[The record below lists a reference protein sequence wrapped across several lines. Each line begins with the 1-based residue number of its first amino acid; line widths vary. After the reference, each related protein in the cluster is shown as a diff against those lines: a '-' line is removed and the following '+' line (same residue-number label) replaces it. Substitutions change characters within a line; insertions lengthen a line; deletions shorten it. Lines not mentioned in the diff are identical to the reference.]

1 MTLHERLAAE
11 VDGWRSQHYPSEAF
25 PAIAEILE
33 FAGGGEETGNV
44 RFLRTPQLRALETYW
59 YLRLVMQTPHTLDL
73 YRRLFTN
80 TSDLLE
86 AMGLAH
92 ADLKDI
98 VLNSGIESLLDRVRT
113 DDVLVKKYKLEA
125 VRETL
130 TLPYS
135 SYILALAMGA
145 GKTIL
150 IGAIIATEFAMADEY
165 PDGDFVQNALVFAP
179 GKVILESL
187 RELLDTRYDRVLPA
201 RFHRPFAASVKFT
214 FTRDGDP
221 SISVIPG
228 SIFNVVVTNT
238 EKIRIQKESIRKSDV
253 GPLLSELK
261 LDEARQEVANR
272 RLQAIAGL
280 PHLAVFS
287 DEAHHTY
294 GQSMDT
300 DLKKVRKTVDYL
312 AAQTNVVVVVNTTGT
327 PYFNKQPLLDV
338 VVWYGLS
345 QGIREGILKDVSG
358 SIRAY
363 QFGDDTSALVTTV
376 VEDFFKSYGDVRLP
390 NGAPARLAIYFPQTD
405 DLAEMKPVIEAT
417 LARLG
422 LSPTLV
428 LVNTSDDKLTKARD
442 EEAFNHLN
450 DPTQP
455 ERVILLVNKGTEG
468 WNCPSLFA
476 CALARKLKTSNNF
489 VLQAATRCLRQ
500 VPGNTHKARIY
511 LSEDNL
517 GVLDRQLR
525 ETYGEEIATLRNT
538 SQQVKHARLV
548 LRRTSVPPLVITR
561 TEQRVTRKQVD
572 HGALRLSRPNA
583 TTAKASQRTLVLDDR
598 RGATRVLQQVDAT
611 VTLDLMPDTSDV
623 FAVACELAGRYR
635 LDALDL
641 STKIRELYPL
651 GDVPESDVEALAAQ
665 IEEQTRQYDVSEE
678 LVDVALAL
686 VKPEGFTEEIDEKG
700 RRVYTTE
707 IAFRADR
714 LSYLTSWEEW
724 KDKNTRNLG
733 FYYSPLD
740 FDSRPE
746 QDFFVQLLGYLNVKL
761 WEVEDIYFTGGLTDP
776 AKTDFYVEYK
786 TDDGRWHR
794 YTPDFIIRKKPA
806 RNSDPPGSGR
816 VMIVEIKSEKS
827 RDDKIDG
834 ANGRKAMAVRAWE
847 TLNPERLK
855 YEMIFTATEQVPF
868 DRMSSV
874 FTFAEEKEMFLPI
887 EIDRDRIAQ
896 YCRKW
901 NIDRLELF
909 GSVLR
914 NDFRRD
920 SDVDFLATF
929 APGSRW
935 GLSADYQMREEL
947 KAIVGREID
956 LVDRAG
962 VERSENWIRRRSI
975 LSSARPLHV
984 S

>member
-1 MTLHERLAAE
+1 MTLHERLTSE
-11 VDGWRSQHYPSEAF
+11 VDAWRDAHYPSDSF
-25 PAIAEILE
+25 PALAEVLE
-33 FAGGGEETGNV
+33 YAAGSGELDGHV

-59 YLRLVMQTPHTLDL
+59 YLRLVAGTPRTIDL
-73 YRRLFTN
+73 YRRLFTKPV
-80 TSDLLE
+80 DLLS
-86 AMGLAH
+86 ALGLAH
-92 ADLKDI
+92 QDLRDLALDAG
-98 VLNSGIESLLDRVRT
+98 VDGLLDRIAT
-113 DDVLVKKYKLEA
+113 DDVLVKQYKLESL
-125 VRETL
+125 RETL
-130 TLPYS
+130 RLPYA

-187 RELLDTRYDRVLPA
+187 RELLATPYDRILPP
-201 RFHRPFAASVKFT
+201 RFHRSFAASVKFT

-221 SISVIPG
+221 GIPVIPG

-253 GPLLSELK
+253 GPLLSDLK
-261 LDEARQEVANR
+261 LDDARQEVANR

-294 GQSMDT
+294 GQSMDS

-312 AAQTNVVVVVNTTGT
+312 AQQTNVIAVVNTTGT

-345 QGIREGILKDVSG
+345 QGIREGILKDVSD
-358 SIRAY
+358 SILSY

-376 VEDFFKSYGDVRLP
+376 VEDFLTHYGDVSLP

-405 DLAEMKPVIEAT
+405 DLAAAKPVIEAT

-428 LVNTSDDKLTKARD
+428 LVNTSDDSLTKPRD

-450 DPTQP
+450 DPAQP

-511 LSEDNL
+511 LSEENL
-517 GVLDRQLR
+517 GVLERQLR
-525 ETYGEEIATLRNT
+525 ETYGEEIGALTGTNPQLRR
-538 SQQVKHARLV
+538 ARLV
-548 LRRTSVPPLVITR
+548 LRHVNVPPLVIKR
-561 TEQRVTRKQVD
+561 REQRITRRPIDQ
-572 HGALRLSRPNA
+572 HALELTRPTV
-583 TTAKASQRTLVLDDR
+583 TTAAATRRTLTVDDVN
-598 RGATRVLQQVDAT
+598 GSRVLRQVDAS
-611 VTLDLMPDTSDV
+611 VTLELLPETIDI
-623 FAVACELAGRYR
+623 FAVTCDLAARYR
-635 LDALDL
+635 LDAL
-641 STKIRELYPL
+641 ELGRLLRSIYPQ
-651 GDVPESDVEALAAQ
+651 GDVPEAEIEGLAAQ
-665 IEEQTRQYDVSEE
+665 IEEQTRHYDVQHEDVE
-678 LVDVALAL
+678 VALAL
-686 VKPEGFTEEIDEKG
+686 VKPDGFVEERDENG
-700 RRVYTTE
+700 RTIYTAE
-707 IAFRADR
+707 IAYRAER
-714 LSYLTSWEEW
+714 ESYLLKWEDW
-724 KDKNTRNLG
+724 KARNARKLG

-740 FDSRPE
+740 FDSTPE
-746 QDFFVQLLGYLNVKL
+746 KDFFEQLLGQLNVKL
-761 WEVEDIYFTGGLTDP
+761 WEVEDVYFTGGVTDP

-786 TDDGRWHR
+786 SSDGRWHR

-816 VMIVEIKSEKS
+816 VMIVEIKSERS
-827 RDDKIDG
+827 REDRVDG
-834 ANGRKAMAVRAWE
+834 ATGAKAVAIRSWE
-847 TLNPERLK
+847 SLNPDRLK
-855 YEMIFTATEQVPF
+855 YEMIFTATDRVPF
-868 DRMSSV
+868 DRMAGV
-874 FTFAEEKEMFLPI
+874 LKFADETEMYLPI
-887 EIDRDRIAQ
+887 ELDRERITAF
-896 YCRKW
+896 CRKW
-901 NIDRLELF
+901 NIQKLEVF

-914 NDFRRD
+914 NDFRPD
-920 SDVDFLATF
+920 SDVDFLYTF
-929 APGSRW
+929 KPGAPVPGW
-935 GLSADYQMREEL
+935 GMYDMEHEL
-947 KAIVGREID
+947 AAIVGREID
-956 LVDRAG
+956 LVSRKWI
-962 VERSENWIRRRSI
+962 EKSQNWIRRKAI
-975 LSSARPLHV
+975 LDAARVLYV
-984 S
+984 A

>member
-11 VDGWRSQHYPSEAF
+11 VDAWRTQHYASETF

-33 FAGGGEETGNV
+33 FAGGLEETGNV

-59 YLRLVMQTPHTLDL
+59 YLRLVANTPHVVDL

-80 TSDLLE
+80 KVDLL
-86 AMGLAH
+86 AALGLTH

-98 VLNSGIESLLDRVRT
+98 ALNSSADALIDRVTT
-113 DDVLVKKYKLEA
+113 DDALVKKYKLEA
-125 VRETL
+125 LRETL

-135 SYILALAMGA
+135 SYILALTMGA

-150 IGAIIATEFAMADEY
+150 IGAIIATEFAMASEY

-187 RELLDTRYDRVLPA
+187 RELLDARYDRILPA

-221 SISVIPG
+221 TISVIPG

-358 SIRAY
+358 SIVAY
-363 QFGDDTSALVTTV
+363 QFGDDTSKLVVQV
-376 VEDFFKSYGDVRLP
+376 VEDFFRTYGDVTLP

-428 LVNTSDDKLTKARD
+428 LVNTSDDKLTKAKD

-450 DPTQP
+450 DPAQP

-511 LSEDNL
+511 LSEDNF

-525 ETYGEEIATLRNT
+525 ETYGEEISTLNKT
-538 SQQVKHARLV
+538 SQQIKRARLV
-548 LRRTSVPPLVITR
+548 LRRLSVPPLVITR
-561 TEQRVTRKQVD
+561 TEQRVTRRPVD
-572 HGALRLSRPNA
+572 QTALRLVRPA
-583 TTAKASQRTLVLDDR
+583 VAAAPASQRTLALDDR
-598 RGATRVLQQVDAT
+598 RGATRVLQQIDASI
-611 VTLDLMPDTSDV
+611 TLDLVPDTLDV
-623 FAVACELAGRYR
+623 FAVACDLAGRYR
-635 LDALDL
+635 LEALDL
-641 STKIRELYPL
+641 SAKLRALYPH
-651 GDVPESDVEALAAQ
+651 GDVPELEVDGLASQ
-665 IEEQTRQYDVSEE
+665 VEEQTRQYDVSEE
-678 LVDVALAL
+678 RVDVALAL
-686 VKPEGFTEEIDEKG
+686 IKPEGFTEEVDERG
-700 RRVYTTE
+700 RRIYTTE

-746 QDFFVQLLGYLNVKL
+746 QDFFVQLLSYLNVKL

-827 RDDKIDG
+827 RDDKVDG
-834 ANGRKAMAVRAWE
+834 AEGRKAMAVRAWE
-847 TLNPERLK
+847 TLNPDRLK
-855 YEMIFTATEQVPF
+855 YEMIFTATDQVPF

-887 EIDRDRIAQ
+887 AIDRDRIAE
-896 YCRKW
+896 YCKKW
-901 NIDRLELF
+901 NLERLELF
-909 GSVLR
+909 GSILR
-914 NDFRRD
+914 SDFRAE
-920 SDVDFLATF
+920 SDIDFLYTF
-929 APGSRW
+929 KTGARVPG
-935 GLSADYQMREEL
+935 LLADDMQTEL
-947 KAIVGREID
+947 AAIVGRDVD
-956 LVDRAG
+956 LVSRKWLEKSA
-962 VERSENWIRRRSI
+962 NWMRRRSI
-975 LSSARPLHV
+975 LQSARPIYV
-984 S
+984 A

>member
-1 MTLHERLAAE
+1 MTLHERLSAE
-11 VDGWRSQHYPSEAF
+11 VDAWRKQHYPSDSF

-33 FAGGGEETGNV
+33 FAGGVEETGNV
-44 RFLRTPQLRALETYW
+44 RFLRNPQLRALETYW
-59 YLRLVMQTPHTLDL
+59 YLRLVTQTPHVLDL
-73 YRRLFTN
+73 YRRLFAN

-98 VLNSGIESLLDRVRT
+98 VLNSGIETLLDRVRT
-113 DDVLVKKYKLEA
+113 DDLLVKKYKLEA

-130 TLPYS
+130 MLPYS

-150 IGAIIATEFAMADEY
+150 IGAIIATEFAMASEY
-165 PDGDFVQNALVFAP
+165 PEGDFVQNALVFAP

-187 RELLDTRYDRVLPA
+187 RELLDARYERILPA
-201 RFHRPFAASVKFT
+201 RFHRQFAASVKFT

-358 SIRAY
+358 SINAY
-363 QFGDDTSALVTTV
+363 QFGDDTSTLVATV
-376 VEDFFKSYGDVRLP
+376 VEDFFKTYGDVRLP

-428 LVNTSDDKLTKARD
+428 LVNTSDDKLTKAKD

-450 DPTQP
+450 DPAQP

-517 GVLDRQLR
+517 AVLDRQLR
-525 ETYGEEIATLRNT
+525 ETYGEEIATLRQT
-538 SQQVKHARLV
+538 SHQLKRARLV
-548 LRRTSVPPLVITR
+548 LRRVSVPPLVITR
-561 TEQRVTRKQVD
+561 TEQRVTRREVD
-572 HGALRLSRPNA
+572 QAALHLSRPKVES
-583 TTAKASQRTLVLDDR
+583 AKASKRTLALDDR

-611 VTLDLMPDTSDV
+611 VTIDLLPDTSDV

-635 LDALDL
+635 LEALDL
-641 STKIRELYPL
+641 SARLRELYPQ
-651 GDVPESDVEALAAQ
+651 GDVPEVEIDGLAAQ
-665 IEEQTRQYDVSEE
+665 LEEQTRQYDVSEE
-678 LVDVALAL
+678 QVDVALAL

-700 RRVYTTE
+700 RRIYTTE

-714 LSYLTSWEEW
+714 LSYFTSWEEW

-746 QDFFVQLLGYLNVKL
+746 QDFFVQLLGALNVKL

-776 AKTDFYVEYK
+776 AKTDFFVEYK

-827 RDDKIDG
+827 RDDKVDG

-855 YEMIFTATEQVPF
+855 YEMIFTATDQIPF
-868 DRMSSV
+868 DRMSQV
-874 FTFAEEKEMFLPI
+874 FTFAEEKELFLPI
-887 EIDRDRIAQ
+887 DLDRPKLAD
-896 YCRKW
+896 YCQKW
-901 NIDRLELF
+901 KIERLELF

-914 NDFRRD
+914 SDFRKD
-920 SDVDFLATF
+920 SDVDFLVTLK
-929 APGSRW
+929 PGVRY
-935 GLSADYQMREEL
+935 GLAWVHMADEL
-947 KAIVGREID
+947 EAIVGRKID
-956 LVDRAG
+956 LISRASI
-962 VERSENWIRRRSI
+962 ERSDNWIRRRSI
-975 LSSARPLHV
+975 LNSARVLYA